1 MTQGSRRSVEEIAFE
16 LRTLISNTTGMLEIA
31 REVEDQR
38 EKELCLGTALESSQ
52 KASELL
58 KEFFIVKDGGF
69 VKPESAL
76 PKILAPIPSAERPR
90 LNVLLAE
97 DNVINQRI
105 VRRLLE
111 RRGHSIT
118 VVENGKAAVERATAE
133 NFDLV
138 LIDIMMPVMDGL
150 DAASFIRADEA
161 KHKKP
166 RVPMIAITAA
176 GEAELAQ
183 ISEVMDEVI
192 QKPFDTGRFM
202 RIVESVIPP
211 KR

>member
-1 MTQGSRRSVEEIAFE
+1 MTQGNKRSVEEIAFE
-16 LRTLISNTTGMLEIA
+16 LRTLIGNTTGMLEVA

-38 EKELCLGTALESSQ
+38 EKELCVSTALESSQ
-52 KASELL
+52 RASELL
-58 KEFFIVKDGGF
+58 KEFFIVQDGGF

-76 PKILAPIPSAERPR
+76 PKILAPTPSAERPR
-90 LNVLLAE
+90 LNILLAE

-118 VVENGKAAVERATAE
+118 VVENGKAAVERAAGE
-133 NFDLV
+133 SFDLV
-138 LIDIMMPVMDGL
+138 LMDIMMPVMDGL

-161 KHKKP
+161 KRGKS
-166 RVPMIAITAA
+166 RVPIIAITAA

-192 QKPFDTGRFM
+192 QKPFDAGRFM
-202 RIVESVIPP
+202 RIVESVTPP